1 MAALHTHYL
10 GLSLKNPFVASSSGL
25 TGTLAGIAKC
35 AECGASAV
43 VLKSLFEEQID
54 AEIGSMVDEQ
64 IAIHPEAQDYLTG
77 LGKVHGPDTYLK
89 LIADAKAET
98 GIPIIA
104 SVNCVSSQWWVDF
117 SKQIEQ
123 AGAAALEL
131 NIGVIPQVPA
141 EDSNQLEARIVD
153 TVRAVK
159 ARISI
164 PIAVK
169 IGPYFTSLP
178 TLLEKLV
185 QAGADG
191 IVLFNR
197 FYRLDIDT
205 EKLSF
210 ITGKM
215 TSTPE
220 ELHLGLRWV
229 ALLAPTIK
237 VPISLSTGVHSADD
251 AIKAILVGAQVVQIA
266 SVLYS
271 KKTTYLQTMIDETTA
286 WLDQHGHASLDDIRG
301 RLSAKNA
308 EAKAVLS
315 RIQYIKAL
323 TGVS

>member
-1 MAALHTHYL
+1 MATLQTKYL
-10 GLSLKNPFVASSSGL
+10 GLPLKNPFVASSCGL
-25 TGTLAGIAKC
+25 TGTMSGISKC
-35 AECGASAV
+35 VEGGASAV

-54 AEIGSMVDEQ
+54 AEIGALVDDQ
-64 IAIHPEAQDYLTG
+64 MAVHPEAQDYLSG

-98 GIPIIA
+98 GVPVIA
-104 SVNCVSSQWWVDF
+104 SVNCVSGKWWVDF

-141 EDSNQLEARIVD
+141 EDSNQLESRIVE
-153 TVRAVK
+153 TVRDVK
-159 ARISI
+159 ARIKI
-164 PIAVK
+164 PVAVK

-178 TLLEKLV
+178 TLLDNLV

-191 IVLFNR
+191 LVLFNR

-205 EKLSF
+205 EKLAF

-215 TSTPE
+215 TSQPE
-220 ELHLGLRWV
+220 ELHLALRWV
-229 ALLAPTIK
+229 ALLSPK
-237 VPISLSTGVHSADD
+237 MRVPISVSTGVHSAED

-271 KKTTYLQTMIDETTA
+271 KKTTYLQTMIDETA
-286 WLDQHGHASLDDIRG
+286 NWLDKRGFASLDDIRG
-301 RLSAKNA
+301 RLSAKDDQA
-308 EAKAVLS
+308 REVLG